1 MEHIKSSSE
10 LKKDLD
16 DDTFM
21 STWKMFKARENFRLT
36 LQMEGLKKNLDEQIR
51 AATVLN
57 LIELPPD
64 NMDEEEIF
72 NERLEYREGEL
83 AGNYGKA
90 SKKAIETFYGDSK
103 PVFKYA
109 EIAHGK
115 PQRQVIQEIP
125 EILVIPDKVEANECD
140 ALTQVIFLEEPP
152 SEVDTINGANNLF
165 QLPSIRHMAFP
176 ESDSL
181 PDLTAME
188 TQVELAEIDLTDFVT
203 YL

>member
-1 MEHIKSSSE
+1 MEHSESSSE
-10 LKKDLD
+10 SKKDLD

-21 STWKMFKARENFRLT
+21 STWKMFKTRENFRLT
-36 LQMEGLKKNLDEQIR
+36 LQMEGLKKNLEEQIR

-83 AGNYGKA
+83 AGNYGQA

-125 EILVIPDKVEANECD
+125 EVLVIPDKAEANECD

-152 SEVDTINGANNLF
+152 SSGANNLF

-188 TQVELAEIDLTDFVT
+188 TQVDLAEIDLTDFVT